1 MLLIGMLD
9 SPYVRR
15 VAVSLKLMGVPFAHR
30 AVSVF
35 RHMDEFRKVNPVV
48 KAPTLVAG
56 DGTMLMDSTL
66 ILDHVESTVPES
78 RRLTPVN
85 PVERLRTL
93 HVLGLAL
100 AATDK
105 GVSMVYEHERR
116 PPEKVHAPWLERVV
130 AQANTACAELEKVA
144 AKARP
149 WMAGERIGAA
159 DVMAACGWRFNQ
171 SQNAADIPAS
181 RYPALAALSARAEAL
196 AEFSSTP
203 TTEMTSP

>member
-15 VAVSLKLMGVPFAHR
+15 CAVSMKLMGVAFEHR
-30 AVSVF
+30 PVSVF
-35 RHMDEFRKVNPVV
+35 RQMDEFRKVNPVV

-66 ILDHVESTVPES
+66 ILDHVESTLPGS
-78 RRLTPVN
+78 RRLTPVDTAA
-85 PVERLRTL
+85 RLALL
-93 HVLGLAL
+93 HALGFAL

-105 GVSMVYEHERR
+105 GVSIVYEHERR
-116 PPEKVHAPWLERVV
+116 PPEKVHAPWLDRVIE
-130 AQANTACAELEKVA
+130 QANTACAELEKIA

-149 WMAGERIGAA
+149 WIAGDRIGAA

-171 SQNAADIPAS
+171 SRNAGDIPAA
-181 RYPALAALSARAEAL
+181 RYPALAALCARAEAL
-196 AEFSSTP
+196 AEFSSTLP
-203 TTEMTSP
+203 SE

>member
-15 VAVSLKLMGVPFAHR
+15 VAVSLKLMGLPFEHR

-66 ILDHVESTVPES
+66 ILDYVESTLPEP
-78 RRLTPVN
+78 RRLMPSQ
-85 PVERLRTL
+85 PAARLAAL

-105 GVSMVYEHERR
+105 GVSIVYERERR
-116 PPEKVHAPWLERVV
+116 PPEKVHAPWLDRVV
-130 AQANTACAELEKVA
+130 EQANTACAELERIA
-144 AKARP
+144 ANANP
-149 WMAGERIGAA
+149 WIAGARIGAT
-159 DVMAACGWRFNQ
+159 DVMIACGWRFNQ
-171 SQNAADIPAS
+171 SMNGKDIPAA
-181 RYPALAALSARAEAL
+181 RYPALAALAARAEAL
-196 AEFSSTP
+196 PEFSSTP
-203 TTEMTSP
+203 TSE